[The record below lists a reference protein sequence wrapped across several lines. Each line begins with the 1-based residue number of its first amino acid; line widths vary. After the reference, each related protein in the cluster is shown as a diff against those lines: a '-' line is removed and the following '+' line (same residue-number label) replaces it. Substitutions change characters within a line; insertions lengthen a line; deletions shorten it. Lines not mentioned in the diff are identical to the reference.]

1 MKQLTFLLLILF
13 GSLRLAAQDK
23 APASYA
29 PIVSAAK
36 QFALKPGIDFLSYS
50 NQQNDFMLVG
60 RLENTEKIYSLVMT
74 DDGDEIVTASNIR
87 VATEVGDNHF
97 KLAGLALAGSN
108 LTAFVESHNRQT
120 GRNVMAMQAVDKN
133 GGLTSEGMLVG
144 YFDFIKA
151 DDPGF
156 WHIASS
162 PDQKKIAL
170 VAQLPHEV
178 NKPERFKYF
187 FMDENLTMTQTG
199 EFSVGNEYA
208 KTAGYQGLPVADFLV
223 SDKGDLYL
231 IAAGSAENRH
241 FPLVY
246 KGVAGSDQCVPVPVA
261 GATID
266 YECGNYRA
274 TVNPAGELIIA
285 GYFQKKDG
293 TGGMDA
299 LTSGSWNFITSGQ
312 GIKFSTFETPV
323 PVLSA
328 DHLVSG
334 KDTYFLVGC
343 SRAGIHISGFKAEG
357 NKKFE
362 IPVARDLM
370 AGMAMHDHSSSKAKP
385 EEGIASAILDSK
397 LCLIYNDQAGK
408 YKTGGTG
415 LITIGLSVS
424 NEGLAGTPVV
434 YDSLTADNTLLLPK
448 FYSANAD
455 HIRVLAS
462 AENEVK
468 VITFR

>member
-1 MKQLTFLLLILF
+1 MKPFLFFALIF
-13 GSLRLAAQDK
+13 GSLHLAAQHK
-23 APASYA
+23 AATSYT

-50 NQQNDFMLVG
+50 NQQNDFMLIG
-60 RLENTEKIYSLVMT
+60 RMENTEKIYSLIMT

-108 LTAFVESHNRQT
+108 LTAFVESHNRKT

-144 YFDFIKA
+144 YFDFVKA
-151 DDPGF
+151 DHPGL

-170 VAQLPHEV
+170 VAQLPHEL

-187 FMDENLTMTQTG
+187 FMDENLTMTHTG
-199 EFSVGNEYA
+199 EFTINNQND
-208 KTAGYQGLPVADFLV
+208 KTAAGYQGLQISNFLV
-223 SDKGDLYL
+223 SDKGALYL
-231 IAAGSAENRH
+231 IAAGSAESHH
-241 FPLVY
+241 FPVVY
-246 KGVAGSDQCVPVPVA
+246 KGMAGSDQCVPLPVGGAA
-261 GATID
+261 GD

-274 TVNPAGELIIA
+274 MVNPAGDLIIA
-285 GYFQKKDG
+285 GYFQKKGG

-299 LTSGSWNFITSGQ
+299 LTSGSWIFNASGQ
-312 GIKFSTFETPV
+312 GIKLSAFETPA
-323 PVLSA
+323 PVLTA

-334 KDTYFLVGC
+334 RDTYFLVGC
-343 SRAGIHISGFKAEG
+343 SRAGMHVSGFNAAG

-370 AGMAMHDHSSSKAKP
+370 AGMAMHDHSGNKARP
-385 EEGIASAILDSK
+385 EEGIASGVLGDR
-397 LCLIYNDQAGK
+397 LCLIYNDLAGK
-408 YKTGGTG
+408 YKAGGTG
-415 LITIGLSVS
+415 LVTVGLFVN
-424 NEGLAGTPVV
+424 NEGLAGAPVV
-434 YDSLTADNTLLLPK
+434 YDSLTADNTLLLPH
-448 FYSANAD
+448 FFNASAD

-462 AENEVK
+462 AEDEVK